1 MEVHKLEEIMFEL
14 EEQIPDTVNDSIS
27 ILIEK
32 LNDRKNWNDETKEKL
47 ANLLKL
53 LKKQGYIFFSG
64 SPYRYHLYQ
73 IGNSCLYDIPMN
85 RRGHLSVF
93 RGKKVRIVCVSSG
106 RYSRTLAAGLI

>member
-1 MEVHKLEEIMFEL
+1 MFEI
-14 EEQIPDTVNDSIS
+14 EEQIPDTVKDSIS

-64 SPYRYHLYQ
+64 SPYRYHLHQ

-93 RGKKVRIVCVSSG
+93 RGKRIRIVCVSSG
-106 RYSRTLAAGLI
+106 RYRRTLAAGFI